1 MKSDNPYSEM
11 LETLESLD
19 PTIATSVK
27 EVLEKADP
35 PIKVESVGLLVE
47 DTLWGIEREE
57 SFGRAIASGY
67 LKLFDASK
75 VDLLIRYRNVIREG
89 GQRGNTVG
97 RLLAIHFVPVLIH
110 GGLAMVELFLTA
122 VSAMENKGTYTLLH
136 PLEALT
142 ELFNSGDRK
151 SAAVFLEL
159 LLTAYSAELNYN
171 QCQHLSRSLPKAA
184 REFVPSKRFW
194 QLNQLLRVLQT
205 DVHLCDDFLSGMN
218 NGLHLLSPTTLS
230 KFVTSALEIAKQNSQ
245 SAQRFISLE
254 SEKGF
259 QIFSEFQVA
268 VSLKDM
274 QPQLNRYLRAR
285 TGRPLSV
292 RPSSTVSD
300 VLPIQTE
307 GLMETCS
314 DGRFIYLPDEIALF
328 EDKNKNADLYKCL
341 LRFEIG
347 CYEFDTFNFDIDRLR
362 DRYLNHQL
370 SFSRHKPSDPSGFF
384 NFSARDQSDLEHFF
398 SQFPIPELA
407 EDLFTIFEHGRI
419 HGLLARQYPG
429 LIRAYLPIL
438 QREGRHQKGLLAAL
452 YARIALNLP
461 FNSDL
466 DLTDHHQRL
475 LAKIVREFQERAHID
490 IWPVETSAEMVF
502 RSYEFIAMDSEID
515 TFFKGQTF
523 TNHRLKVP
531 FNRRLRPDLVMA
543 ARMAT
548 ERRARNIKDLLDQ
561 KGYKVYRAD
570 IRHFLDQNN
579 GVIDKENLASIIE
592 KAIEKSGQARPKN
605 TSLYETYTELLRTS
619 FFRMDQTESVS
630 SGETVYPMNWYREW
644 NCHLGDYLNDHT
656 CVRDRQVSRSKNQF
670 YERTLD
676 RHRGLVNQIRFSFE
690 LLKPEGLKLCRQWIE
705 GDEFDYRALLDFIMD
720 KKAGRTPSDRL
731 YLKRLKE
738 IRDVAVLLL
747 VDLSR
752 STANTAVGS
761 KNRVLDVE
769 KEAIVLLSEALEVV
783 GDTYAIAGFSGTGR
797 LGVDYFHIKDFGDP
811 MGLSVRQ
818 RINAIMPQRNTRM
831 GAAIR
836 HAASIFDS
844 ISSKIRL
851 LIVLGDGY
859 PNDLD
864 YKKDYAIE
872 DTCRAISELR
882 SRHIHVHA
890 ITVNMNPEDNS
901 RLDSLYGE
909 IHHNVI
915 ANVLEL
921 PEKLWRIY
929 GAITR

>member
-1 MKSDNPYSEM
+1 M
-11 LETLESLD
+11 
-19 PTIATSVK
+19 
-27 EVLEKADP
+27 
-35 PIKVESVGLLVE
+35 
-47 DTLWGIEREE
+47 
-57 SFGRAIASGY
+57 
-67 LKLFDASK
+67 
-75 VDLLIRYRNVIREG
+75 
-89 GQRGNTVG
+89 
-97 RLLAIHFVPVLIH
+97 
-110 GGLAMVELFLTA
+110 
-122 VSAMENKGTYTLLH
+122 
-136 PLEALT
+136 
-142 ELFNSGDRK
+142 
-151 SAAVFLEL
+151 
-159 LLTAYSAELNYN
+159 
-171 QCQHLSRSLPKAA
+171 
-184 REFVPSKRFW
+184 
-194 QLNQLLRVLQT
+194 
-205 DVHLCDDFLSGMN
+205 
-218 NGLHLLSPTTLS
+218 
-230 KFVTSALEIAKQNSQ
+230 
-245 SAQRFISLE
+245 
-254 SEKGF
+254 
-259 QIFSEFQVA
+259 
-268 VSLKDM
+268 
-274 QPQLNRYLRAR
+274 
-285 TGRPLSV
+285 
-292 RPSSTVSD
+292 
-300 VLPIQTE
+300 
-307 GLMETCS
+307 METCS
-314 DGRFIYLPDEIALF
+314 DGRFIYLPDEIVLF
-328 EDKNKNADLYKCL
+328 DDKNKNADLYKCL

-362 DRYLNHQL
+362 DRCFNQPI
-370 SFSRHKPSDPSGFF
+370 SFSGHKPLNLSGF
-384 NFSARDQSDLEHFF
+384 SHYSDRDHSDFEQFF
-398 SQFPIPELA
+398 EQFPIPELA

-419 HGLLARQYPG
+419 HGLLARRYPG
-429 LIRAYLPIL
+429 LIRTYLPIL
-438 QREGRHQKGLLAAL
+438 QREARHQKGLLAAL
-452 YARIALNLP
+452 YAKIALNLP
-461 FNSDL
+461 LNSDL
-466 DLTDHHQRL
+466 DLSDHHHRL
-475 LAKIVREFQERAHID
+475 MNRIVHEFKERANID
-490 IWPVETSAEMVF
+490 IWPVETSAEMVCW
-502 RSYEFIAMDSEID
+502 SYEFIAMDSEID
-515 TFFKGQTF
+515 TFLKIQNI

-548 ERRARNIKDLLDQ
+548 ERRARTIQRLLDQ
-561 KGYKVYRAD
+561 IGYKVYRAD
-570 IRHFLDQNN
+570 IRKFLDVNN
-579 GVIDKENLASIIE
+579 GVLDREDLASIIE
-592 KAIEKSGQARPKN
+592 KAIEKSGQSHIET
-605 TSLYETYTELLRTS
+605 TSLYETYTERLGSS
-619 FFRMDQTESVS
+619 FFGMDQTENVS
-630 SGETVYPMNWYREW
+630 SDESVYPMHWYREW

-656 CVRDRQVSRSKNQF
+656 CVRDRQAPRSKNQF

-676 RHRGLVNQIRFSFE
+676 RHRGLVNQIRYSFE

-720 KKAGRTPSDRL
+720 KRAGRTPSDRL

-752 STANTAVGS
+752 STANTVVGS

-836 HAASIFDS
+836 HAASLFDS